1 MNRRLQSA
9 TSLGLCLLTL
19 VSGCT
24 PTQPFFYKEDGDL
37 SHYKNV
43 ATDIEYADVNQA
55 PIDDVAGTQAPL
67 TLANSEKFDIWDLT
81 LEEVTRKT
89 LENSQVIRQL
99 GGRISDFGQNIAQT
113 TPEVL
118 TTPGGPSGVVTTFN
132 PALVESGAGVSTG
145 SQFDGTGVEAALAQ
159 FDAQLDSSLAWTNND
174 RPQNF
179 GLASLPNFF
188 APQFRQDTGRYSLGI
203 IKTAATGSTFEIR
216 NNINY
221 DQNNNGSRT
230 TPSDWTVNM
239 EAGFTQ
245 PLLQGAGVQYN
256 RIAGPR
262 SFQEANGNFADQ
274 IDGVLISRIRYD
286 ISLADFETGVRDL
299 MRDVE
304 DAYWE
309 LYFSYRD
316 LDARK
321 IGRDSALATWRRVK
335 TLERAG
341 GVGGEANAEA
351 QARSQYYLFRAQVE
365 TAFTNVL
372 RVENRLRFLMGISP
386 SDGRLIRPIDEP
398 TTAQVH
404 FDWPTVHAEA
414 LTTRVELRR
423 QRWEIKKRELELIAS
438 RNLLLP
444 RLDAVGK
451 YRWLGA
457 GDELIDSHGTG
468 VAPFAPNSNAF
479 EVLTGGDYQEWELGL
494 QFTMAI
500 GMRQAMTAVRHQQLQ
515 LARDRAVMQD
525 IELTV
530 THQLADAVR
539 DVDLNYGVA
548 QTNFNRRAAAEAE
561 VDAVETL
568 YRVGQITL
576 DRVLEAQSRQ
586 SEAESAYYRSVVD
599 YNRAIMRLH
608 FRKGSLLEYNGV
620 YLAEGPWPGKAYFD
634 ALRRARQRDA
644 SLYIN
649 YGFTRPAV
657 SSRGQYSQMQG
668 ASTGGVYQ
676 GPVIDRQEGQPV
688 DRATPLE
695 NRGPD
700 AGVTAP
706 EEQIPAPASA
716 PLSLA
721 PTDGGTHVGLVQ
733 PLPAAEPLVAT
744 PTAVTPLPQINP
756 SPVAVGA
763 ANPLQIP
770 ANPFLTTSAAAPP
783 IRMEPRA
790 DNATT
795 EIAANSPGR

>member
-1 MNRRLQSA
+1 MNRRLRNA

-19 VSGCT
+19 ASGCA
-24 PTQPFFYKEDGDL
+24 PTQPFFFKEDQDL
-37 SHYKNV
+37 SHYMNV
-43 ATDIEYADVNQA
+43 ATAIEYADADQT
-55 PIDDVAGTQAPL
+55 PLDDVAAAQAPL
-67 TLANSEKFDIWDLT
+67 TLTNGENFNIWDLS

-113 TPEVL
+113 TPEIL
-118 TTPGGPSGVVTTFN
+118 TSPGGAASATTTFN
-132 PALVESGAGVSTG
+132 PALVESGSGASTG

-159 FDAQLDSSLAWTNND
+159 FDAQLDSSLTWQNND

-179 GLASLPNFF
+179 GLATIPDFF
-188 APQFRQDTGRYSLGI
+188 APQFRQDIGRHTVGVT
-203 IKTAATGSTFEIR
+203 KQTATGTSFELR
-216 NNINY
+216 SNTNY
-221 DQNNNGSRT
+221 DQNNNGSRLQ
-230 TPSDWTVNM
+230 PSDWTTNL

-262 SFQEANGNFADQ
+262 TFQESNGGFADQ

-286 ISLADFETGVRDL
+286 VTLADFELGVRDL

-304 DAYWE
+304 EAYWE

-321 IGRDSALATWRRVK
+321 IGRDSSLATWQRVK
-335 TLERAG
+335 TLARAG

-365 TAFTNVL
+365 TALTNL
-372 RVENRLRFLMGISP
+372 FRVENRLRFLMGIGP

-404 FDWPTVHAEA
+404 FDWPTIHAES
-414 LTTRVELRR
+414 LTTRVEIRK

-438 RNLLLP
+438 RNLMLP
-444 RLDAVGK
+444 RLDAVGR

-457 GDELIDSHGTG
+457 GDELIDSGGTG
-468 VAPFAPNSNAF
+468 VPPFGPNSNAF

-494 QFTMAI
+494 QFSVPI
-500 GMRQAMTAVRHQQLQ
+500 GMRQAMTAVRHAQLQ

-530 THQLADAVR
+530 VHQLADAVR
-539 DVDLNYGVA
+539 DVDLNYRVA
-548 QTNFNRRAAAEAE
+548 QTNFNRRAAAESE

-568 YRVGQITL
+568 YKVGQITL

-586 SEAESAYYRSVVD
+586 SEAESAYYRSIVD

-608 FRKGSLLEYNGV
+608 HRKGSLLEYNGV

-644 SLYIN
+644 SMYIN
-649 YGFTRPAV
+649 YGYTRPSV
-657 SSRGQYSQMQG
+657 ISRGPYSQVQG
-668 ASTGGVYQ
+668 ATTGGVYQ
-676 GPVIDRQEGQPV
+676 GPMTEAPPSAAPQEP
-688 DRATPLE
+688 
-695 NRGPD
+695 
-700 AGVTAP
+700 
-706 EEQIPAPASA
+706 IPAPSSDPVGQSPVGGVPGEFAQLLPVVDA
-716 PLSLA
+716 PQPQIGPA
-721 PTDGGTHVGLVQ
+721 PET
-733 PLPAAEPLVAT
+733 LPAVDVSTTGGESV
-744 PTAVTPLPQINP
+744 
-756 SPVAVGA
+756 
-763 ANPLQIP
+763 P
-770 ANPFLTTSAAAPP
+770 ANPFLSTPAAPATSY
-783 IRMEPRA
+783 RYEPQA
-790 DNATT
+790 DYAATPT
-795 EIAANSPGR
+795 APIAANR